1 MIHLE
6 KETVDIAKY
15 FLYEGHTA
23 YLRSRFVN
31 ALTPIFEKA
40 VNGYGISD
48 YIIKCDDENNP
59 TIAIERNELHCSI
72 AVKPIKAVEFIVL
85 NFIVTNQSASVSE
98 EVVREI

>member
-6 KETVDIAKY
+6 KETVNIAKY